1 MVSSPSPSPVPERN
15 QAITAEARLYL
26 NPIGLLSGD
35 AAGAALDCGAGR
47 SLAGGRLA
55 FTTVEVLRREGGEIT
70 AFIAPFAEVEAM
82 AGAAGRLARLSAPRP
97 SLCGI
102 PMDRPAIMGVVN
114 VTPDSFSDGGDCA
127 DPNAAIARGRALAE
141 AGAQIIDIGGE
152 STRPGA
158 GPVAPELELE
168 RVLPVVR
175 ALAADGLTVSI
186 DSRSAA
192 VMAAALTAGAA
203 LVNDVSALTFDPDS
217 LGVVARR
224 GAPVALMHSRGD
236 PKTMQDEPAYDCVPL
251 DVFDYL
257 EARIDACLAAGVARA
272 NIVVDPGIGFGKSPI
287 GHNIEILQRLG
298 LFHGLGCPLLLG
310 VSRKSF
316 IDRLA
321 GAHDPKQR
329 LPGSLAA
336 GLAGLDKG
344 VQILRV
350 HDVAETAQALA
361 VWGALTADSSD
372 WIRRPDR

>member
-1 MVSSPSPSPVPERN
+1 MVRWRRISRPPQTVTSE
-15 QAITAEARLYL
+15 TTLYL

-35 AAGAALDCGAGR
+35 AAVAALDCGAGR

-55 FTTVEVLRREGGEIT
+55 FTAVEVLLRESGEVT

-82 AGAAGRLARLSAPRP
+82 AGAAETLSRLSAPRP

-114 VTPDSFSDGGDCA
+114 VTPDSFSDGGDCV
-127 DPNAAIARGRALAE
+127 DPHAAIAQGRALAE
-141 AGAQIIDIGGE
+141 AGAHIIDIGGE
-152 STRPGA
+152 STRPGSD
-158 GPVAPELELE
+158 PVALELELD

-186 DSRSAA
+186 DSRHAS

-217 LGVVARR
+217 LGVVAGR

-236 PKTMQDEPAYDCVPL
+236 PKTMQDNPQYDCAPL

-272 NIVVDPGIGFGKSPI
+272 NIIVDPGIGFGKSPT

-298 LFHGLGCPLLLG
+298 LLHGLGCPLLLG
-310 VSRKSF
+310 VSRKGF

-321 GAHDPKQR
+321 GAQDPKQR

-350 HDVAETAQALA
+350 HDVAETTQALA
-361 VWGALTADSSD
+361 VWRALTADLNHEQS
-372 WIRRPDR
+372 PDPTG